1 MDEFKDGIEELE
13 DFKEY
18 EEIEQTEDVQEN
30 EKVEQDEEVIEAE
43 SEEVLENEIEDEEDE
58 PEDETYF
65 EEQYKRTKPIGK
77 LITLVAC
84 TAIMLV
90 SSTYAWFSAQKNVNI
105 GGLKGTVKVAEGLEI
120 SLDAK
125 YWSQMIDFEDSKYTN
140 GQEDLKKLYA
150 SGKTFQDGNLTASDA
165 EHNIIPTELVPVST
179 TGKGETVAGAGD
191 ADGIGLTD
199 MNMYR
204 GINQNTKELYE
215 IIKVKQKTDD
225 EDGIRV
231 YTAYGPNSST
241 PIAAAH
247 HDYPGY
253 YAIDLFLR
261 NSTSGVSTSE
271 QVDGTSVFDKL
282 TALQLNGNSKLE
294 LQSSASTTTGLQ
306 NTVRVAFALYNIDED
321 VDVLDTSVGGAHE
334 GKSWNDVLPTLT
346 ASAHMTASQEQ
357 ILAAYQGQTINDVA
371 IWEPNASDHVQYVV
385 SNNNKVTWLAGDKTT
400 YGIPTADDLTATPP
414 QYKDKFGLVTPIPTY
429 ALTYSSTQLTA
440 GATEESANTVRVGEG
455 TAERLAAG
463 IKNIYDWSTPS
474 QGLGKQ
480 VTLQTEKQSTT
491 DYTVGTVKQL
501 VSVNS
506 TATNRYALGNEAGA
520 KAFSIPQG
528 KVCKVRMYVWLE
540 GQDVDTINH
549 ASHGGGI
556 DLDIGLIKGAEIG
569 SGAAAPTEG
578 GPYLPTGY
586 SWANIEHTE
595 IKDPSNNQYVWIS
608 VPRDATV
615 YDAATLALDPDNLTT
630 ENLETIETELK
641 EYTAT
646 YRNGTTYKDE
656 FYSTAQ
662 HGFADANAYNAHK
675 NTMLTSVFKNEGF
688 YVGKYETGIA
698 DTEPDVVDTNH
709 EARTVSGETT
719 QTPVIQANAYPY
731 NYVTNTQ
738 AQELASTKFDGGGY
752 TTSLMFGLQ
761 WDLVLKHLEVTGA
774 ATEAELKTDSKEW
787 GNYINN
793 TTYTTNANGKYYTS
807 STWTDGS
814 YNKTTEE
821 EILLSTGANDEF
833 ERGGI
838 YDLAGNVYEWTLE
851 CSYITYIPCVSR
863 GSGYS
868 GNGADSPASY
878 RSYGFATGASDSVG
892 FRVSLY

>member
-13 DFKEY
+13 ELKEY
-18 EEIEQTEDVQEN
+18 EEIEQTEKVQDIE
-30 EKVEQDEEVIEAE
+30 ETEQDEEVIEAE
-43 SEEVLENEIEDEEDE
+43 LEEVLENEI
-58 PEDETYF
+58 EDETYF

-77 LITLVAC
+77 MITLVAC

-191 ADGIGLTD
+191 ADGIGLKD

-225 EDGIRV
+225 EDGTRV

-261 NSTSGVSTSE
+261 NSTSGVSTSA
-271 QVDGTSVFDKL
+271 QLDGASVFDKL

-321 VDVLDTSVGGAHE
+321 VDILKTGVGQEHE

-429 ALTYSSTQLTA
+429 ALTYNSTQLTA
-440 GATEESANTVRVGEG
+440 GATEEAANTVRVGEG
-455 TAERLAAG
+455 TSAVLAAG
-463 IKNIYDWSTPS
+463 IKNIYDWATPA
-474 QGLGKQ
+474 QGLAKQ
-480 VTLQTEKQSTT
+480 VTLQTEKTSET
-491 DYTVGTVKQL
+491 DYAVGTVKQL

-506 TATNRYALGNEAGA
+506 TATNRYALGTEEGA

-556 DLDIGLIKGAEIG
+556 ELDVGLIKGAEVG
-569 SGAAAPTEG
+569 EGVAEEPTEG

-586 SWANIEHTE
+586 SWVNADHTE

-608 VPRDATV
+608 VPRDDTV
-615 YDAATLALDPDNLTT
+615 YSATTLALDPNNLTT
-630 ENLETIETELK
+630 ANLETIETELK
-641 EYTAT
+641 EYTET
-646 YRNGTTYKDE
+646 YRAEGYEDE
-656 FYSTAQ
+656 FYSTGQ

-675 NTMLTSVFKNEGF
+675 NTMLASVFKNEGF

-698 DTEPDVVDTNH
+698 DTEPDVVDNNH
-709 EARTVSGETT
+709 EARTAEGTAT
-719 QTPVIQANAYPY
+719 QTPVIQADAYPY
-731 NYVTNTQ
+731 NFVTNRQ
-738 AQELASTKFDGGGY
+738 AQELASTKFNGGGY

-761 WDLVLKHLEVTGA
+761 WDLVLKHLEVTNA
-774 ATEAELKTDSKEW
+774 ATVYELETDSTEW
-787 GNYINN
+787 GNYYNN
-793 TTYTTNANGKYYTS
+793 TTYSTNSNGKYSTNNS
-807 STWTDGS
+807 SSWTDGG
-814 YNKTTEE
+814 YNKTASGRV
-821 EILLSTGANDEF
+821 LLSTGASTEF

-851 CSYITYIPCVSR
+851 YTSSTSIPCAGR
-863 GSGYS
+863 GGYCS
-868 GNGADSPASY
+868 SNGSVSPAS
-878 RSYGFATGASDSVG
+878 RRNSSITTGADGGYG
-892 FRVSLY
+892 FRVSLF